1 MVPLRGVRSPPFN
14 FCYQLFMKRIIL
26 ALFCM
31 GFVALFS
38 GKPEVGVLM
47 MLMAH
52 GLNYLGE
59 RT

>member
-1 MVPLRGVRSPPFN
+1 
-14 FCYQLFMKRIIL
+14 
-26 ALFCM
+26 M

-38 GKPEVGVLM
+38 DKPEVGIFM

-52 GLNYLGE
+52 GLNYLGK

>member
-1 MVPLRGVRSPPFN
+1 MN
-14 FCYQLFMKRIIL
+14 RIIL

-38 GKPEVGVLM
+38 DKPEVGILM

>member
-1 MVPLRGVRSPPFN
+1 
-14 FCYQLFMKRIIL
+14 MKRIIL

-38 GKPEVGVLM
+38 DKPEVGVLM
-47 MLMAH
+47 MFTAQ